1 MDLGLKGKTAL
12 ISGGSKGIG
21 RAIAA
26 DLVAEGVNVVLAAR
40 GADALAQAKAEIENE
55 GGSVVTVVGDMSQ
68 RKDISHAVGIARTV
82 FGGVDIAIANVYPL
96 HRYGFF
102 SASDEDFLSAHEAML
117 LSMVHLAR
125 ETAPDMKARGWG
137 RLINIGSFCM
147 REAHR
152 DPQLVLSNTYRLA
165 VVGLNKSLADEFAS
179 EGITVNTI
187 ATGYILTERL
197 KESRRSH
204 AGGTSRAWEELERER
219 ASHVP
224 MARTGSPREMAALC
238 AFLCSTRASYIT
250 GQVISVDGG
259 LVGAY

>member
-1 MDLGLKGKTAL
+1 MELGLSGKTAL

-21 RAIAA
+21 RAIAD
-26 DLVAEGVNVVLAAR
+26 DLAAEGANVVLVAR
-40 GADALAQAKAEIENE
+40 GADALAQAKSEIEA
-55 GGSVVTVVGDMSQ
+55 GGGRALAVAGDMG
-68 RKDISHAVGIARTV
+68 RREDVARV
-82 FGGVDIAIANVYPL
+82 VALARAAFGGVDIAVANVYPL

-102 SASDEDFLSAHEAML
+102 TASTEDFLAAHEGML
-117 LSMVHLAR
+117 LSMVHLAQ

-165 VVGLNKSLADEFAS
+165 VVGLNKSLADEFAPD
-179 EGITVNTI
+179 GITVNTI
-187 ATGYILTERL
+187 GTGYILTDRL
-197 KESRRSH
+197 KESRRAH
-204 AGGTSRAWEELERER
+204 AGGDPRAWEDLERER

-224 MARTGSPREMAALC
+224 IGRTGTPQEMAALC